1 MYPVLDLKF
10 EKAAVNT
17 YAKELKVRFNNVV
30 SASIKDLFSENDD
43 WDKLGN
49 PEEPSLQKDKI
60 DPLEDMENATLAKFS
75 KNDQLLQRIRKD
87 GVPWG
92 ELNKY
97 FEGQLPREL
106 EDLSDRAYYMVKK
119 ALDKEFTQKGSGWYT
134 FKNEKTGNTWVRA
147 S

>member
-1 MYPVLDLKF
+1 
-10 EKAAVNT
+10 
-17 YAKELKVRFNNVV
+17 
-30 SASIKDLFSENDD
+30 
-43 WDKLGN
+43 
-49 PEEPSLQKDKI
+49 
-60 DPLEDMENATLAKFS
+60 MENATLAKFS